1 MARTKKANKGGV
13 ASSPSPSRDSGHSS
27 PDRPTGPLSIIIAP
41 EDRDTVKVNN
51 ANLTEL
57 KNACDDAVKRVSAPT
72 VWDKFKRVANF
83 CSGVVLVQTGF
94 VQADIPTYRCTISIG
109 VGERLCRCWHSVVR
123 I

>member
-72 VWDKFKRVANF
+72 VWDKFRAANLF
-83 CSGVVLVQTGF
+83 WCSSCPDQICSSRYTY
-94 VQADIPTYRCTISIG
+94 IPMYD
-109 VGERLCRCWHSVVR
+109 
-123 I
+123 